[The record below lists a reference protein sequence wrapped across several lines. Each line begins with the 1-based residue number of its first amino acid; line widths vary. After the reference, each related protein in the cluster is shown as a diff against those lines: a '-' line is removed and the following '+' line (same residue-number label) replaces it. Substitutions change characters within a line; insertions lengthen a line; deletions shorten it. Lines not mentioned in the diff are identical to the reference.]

1 MSKLRLSFHGIKG
14 SGHLGQ
20 AELYPD
26 YWNFKIILGKGKHIV
41 NKVLKSRIRMYGSLY
56 LIKSQWTTKSMSNL
70 RLSFHGIK
78 GSSHLGQA
86 ELYPDY
92 WNVKIILSKGK
103 HIVNKVLKSRIPMYG
118 SLYLIKSQS
127 TTKYNFRTERP
138 FDPKMLQRPVS
149 FLFYGIW
156 KIWHQWSQRR

>member
-26 YWNFKIILGKGKHIV
+26 YWNFKIILGQGQHIF

-56 LIKSQWTTKSMSNL
+56 LIKSQSTSKS
-70 RLSFHGIK
+70 
-78 GSSHLGQA
+78 
-86 ELYPDY
+86 
-92 WNVKIILSKGK
+92 
-103 HIVNKVLKSRIPMYG
+103 
-118 SLYLIKSQS
+118 
-127 TTKYNFRTERP
+127 NFRTERP
-138 FDPKMLQRPVS
+138 FEPKMLPRPVS

-156 KIWHQWSQRR
+156 KIWHQRSRRSGAPGFTNFFVDVRRHKISPLLSPFE